1 VRKNRYKKILNHLK
15 SEEINQKINFLNEK
29 MTTTGLY
36 LDYGMDSGVPAV
48 PEIPAIPAVPP
59 TYENVTGGLSNQ
71 NDFVWGDQGDGSD
84 PNAPVNIPANLYT
97 TYNGEQVAATRQI
110 EGEYPEGVTP
120 LGYLIGDGWLST
132 YQVGY
137 LGSGGFTR
145 IAAVGTFANAD
156 TDLGRA
162 YQQAYYN
169 WPYPGKIV
177 KTIYLWGQLDCL
189 LGSCRGASQYYPSGL
204 TNETTPKANY
214 ALYAYTLWIA
224 ADANGNVL
232 PNRIMTDPGSP
243 EVPAIPGVPAIPP
256 QQVIIGRYNL
266 GDPRYYPTVFN
277 AGIDFIKNV
286 GKAIS
291 DFGKGA
297 EQAITQI
304 GNKIREGEKSLS
316 NFTKP
321 ITRITDGIEDG
332 INLLSNVKNI
342 LGSTQWG
349 PKDSGGRYT
358 LPPGSLGTQNNPLS
372 NKLSSSTQEYLLQGY
387 DPKIDGSLGQ
397 HLQRKTSINPNI
409 GGNFGAKGTHNNI
422 TGTPYIDN
430 KGNIRIPDTY
440 GFGPSEDIANKQ
452 IVKQTVNFFGAVADA
467 LGGEKAKQEVSANIQ
482 TFFDQSGFGFIPGT
496 PGKEAPIVHFETVIP
511 ASQAQKLSPNYRN
524 QPVKEESLFEKFKR
538 QNQSNQTVNEVN
550 EVSEYDLLIQE
561 IQNLPSPIKKYLLLE
576 FETSMK
582 LATLSPSERQ
592 FKEKEIQNELLVKTS
607 DLYIDTHFP
616 ENKKLFNRLQKSIKK
631 NIKLTDPKTFK
642 SPAGVLTYSQLA
654 SKDFVN
660 DDNEMQK
667 KLYLKRKGIVKK
679 IFGRKKKKKS
689 MIGEKLDQLNTELKK
704 TNML

>member
-1 VRKNRYKKILNHLK
+1 MRKNRYNKILNHLK

-59 TYENVTGGLSNQ
+59 TYENVVGGLSNP
-71 NDFVWGDQGDGSD
+71 NDFVWGDQGDGSN

-97 TYNGEQVAATRQI
+97 TYNGEQVAAARQI
-110 EGEYPEGVTP
+110 EGTYPEGVTP
-120 LGYLIGDGWLST
+120 LGYVVGFSWLST
-132 YQVGY
+132 YPVGY
-137 LGSGGFTR
+137 LTADGPQF
-145 IAAVGTFANAD
+145 IASAGVFGNAS
-156 TDLGRA
+156 TDLGRS
-162 YQQAYYN
+162 YQSAFNN
-169 WPYPGKIV
+169 WPFPGKIV
-177 KTIYLWGQLDCL
+177 KTIYFWGSLDCL
-189 LGSCRGASQYYPSGL
+189 FGTCRGASQYYPSNL
-204 TNETTPKANY
+204 SNTSTPKADR
-214 ALYAYTLWIA
+214 ALYAYTLWIP

-256 QQVIIGRYNL
+256 KQVIISRSNL
-266 GDPRYYPTVFN
+266 GDPNYYPGPIP
-277 AGIDFIKNV
+277 APIKSGIDFIKNV

-304 GNKIREGEKSLS
+304 GNKIREGEKALS

-321 ITRITDGIEDG
+321 ITAITDGIEDG

-358 LPPGSLGTQNNPLS
+358 LPPGSLGTQNNPLL
-372 NKLSSSTQEYLLQGY
+372 NKLSSSTQEYLLKGY

-452 IVKQTVNFFGAVADA
+452 IVKQF
-467 LGGEKAKQEVSANIQ
+467 
-482 TFFDQSGFGFIPGT
+482 
-496 PGKEAPIVHFETVIP
+496 
-511 ASQAQKLSPNYRN
+511 
-524 QPVKEESLFEKFKR
+524 
-538 QNQSNQTVNEVN
+538 
-550 EVSEYDLLIQE
+550 
-561 IQNLPSPIKKYLLLE
+561 
-576 FETSMK
+576 
-582 LATLSPSERQ
+582 
-592 FKEKEIQNELLVKTS
+592 
-607 DLYIDTHFP
+607 
-616 ENKKLFNRLQKSIKK
+616 
-631 NIKLTDPKTFK
+631 
-642 SPAGVLTYSQLA
+642 
-654 SKDFVN
+654 
-660 DDNEMQK
+660 
-667 KLYLKRKGIVKK
+667 
-679 IFGRKKKKKS
+679 
-689 MIGEKLDQLNTELKK
+689 
-704 TNML
+704 